1 MILTIYLN
9 GPRPAAGAVKVRRS
23 VLISVVP
30 VAAGTALVAA
40 GLAVVVAYED
50 DPYRPYR
57 WDGPE
62 EAEDFLSTVASAIG
76 RLFLPPF
83 ESVYLSGTVGGD
95 RGDVLEVSVYVF
107 AGTSTYF
114 LVTSPYAKVVM
125 ATLHGPSTYEV
136 FTVDLPTVEP
146 GMSALVNGG
155 IFEADVDGTYT
166 LTVWGGAERVPVRLT
181 FNTDPYASE
190 YGYHL
195 VTWHKVAPGAVM
207 LALGAAVLAAAGAR
221 AVWRLGSR

>member
-1 MILTIYLN
+1 M
-9 GPRPAAGAVKVRRS
+9 KVRRS

-62 EAEDFLSTVASAIG
+62 DTDFLSTVASAIG

-95 RGDVLEVSVYVF
+95 RGDVLEASVYVI
-107 AGTSTYF
+107 AGTSADFQIRTF
-114 LVTSPYAKVVM
+114 GDTVVM

-136 FTVDLPTVEP
+136 FAVNNPVSEP
-146 GMSALVNGG
+146 GLLRLIKTVS
-155 IFEADVDGTYT
+155 FEADVDGTYA
-166 LTVWGGAERVPVRLT
+166 LTVWGGAERVPVHLT
-181 FNTDPYASE
+181 FDTDPYASE

-195 VTWHKVAPGAVM
+195 VTWHEVAPGVAM